1 MASCQHT
8 KIPGFFSYGWQGNV
22 SLSRDFCGIIPFSIG
37 KERLPG
43 NGKTLHTFPTLPPH
57 GAVEPMR
64 RIGYDTLT
72 FAPGSMTDIIQRE
85 KIPPQNMEAEMSLL
99 GSVLLDKDAMI
110 KIADII
116 DPEDFYKDANATIF
130 ETMDELYNK
139 NESVDLLTLGNRL
152 EEKGM
157 LEKVGGRTYLV
168 TLSNTVPTAAHVKEY
183 ANIVR
188 RKSTHRKLL
197 RAAQEMVRLGY
208 EEERENVDELLDEAQ
223 QYLYGVTQKHLK
235 QSFAPI
241 RSVLSEAFERIDEL
255 HKEKG
260 KLRGIATGFHPL
272 DNLLAGLQ
280 RSDLIV
286 LAARP
291 SVGKT
296 SFALD
301 IARHVGVRGK
311 ESVGIFSLE
320 MSKEQLVDRLLCAEA
335 GVDLW
340 KMRTGNLSDRPDSQD
355 FPRIGH
361 AMGILSEAPL
371 YIDDAPMNNVMH
383 IRTNSDN
390 RVQGVAEM
398 SRNLKGIARE
408 LNVPVLAL
416 SQLSRAVEQSKPA
429 IPK

>member
-1 MASCQHT
+1 
-8 KIPGFFSYGWQGNV
+8 
-22 SLSRDFCGIIPFSIG
+22 
-37 KERLPG
+37 
-43 NGKTLHTFPTLPPH
+43 
-57 GAVEPMR
+57 
-64 RIGYDTLT
+64 
-72 FAPGSMTDIIQRE
+72 
-85 KIPPQNMEAEMSLL
+85 MSLL

-241 RSVLSEAFERIDEL
+241 RSVLSEAF
-255 HKEKG
+255 
-260 KLRGIATGFHPL
+260 
-272 DNLLAGLQ
+272 
-280 RSDLIV
+280 
-286 LAARP
+286 
-291 SVGKT
+291 
-296 SFALD
+296 
-301 IARHVGVRGK
+301 
-311 ESVGIFSLE
+311 
-320 MSKEQLVDRLLCAEA
+320 
-335 GVDLW
+335 
-340 KMRTGNLSDRPDSQD
+340 
-355 FPRIGH
+355 
-361 AMGILSEAPL
+361 
-371 YIDDAPMNNVMH
+371 
-383 IRTNSDN
+383 
-390 RVQGVAEM
+390 
-398 SRNLKGIARE
+398 
-408 LNVPVLAL
+408 
-416 SQLSRAVEQSKPA
+416 
-429 IPK
+429 